1 MSVKRHKRGVGTTTG
16 RVANPGAIPAE
27 VHIIGRR
34 YMELILSFSPINY
47 NKEVT
52 RLGLSIVGGQYQS
65 SDRAG

>member
-47 NKEVT
+47 NKEMTCRSV
-52 RLGLSIVGGQYQS
+52 GVGGQYQS
-65 SDRAG
+65 SDGAG